1 MKVILLKDIK
11 GTGKKGEIINA
22 SDGHA
27 RNYLLPRG
35 LAKEATKG
43 NVNVLNKRKAA
54 KVREEQELLD
64 QAKEMEKTLSKI
76 EIQVEGKAG
85 EGGRLFGSITSM
97 DIAKVLKKDHKL
109 VVDKRKILMDGHI
122 KEMGLHEVEIKLHP
136 EVTAK
141 IKVQVVE
148 AK

>member
-35 LAKEATKG
+35 LAKEATQG
-43 NVNVLNKRKAA
+43 NVNALNKKKAA
-54 KVREEQELLD
+54 KEREEKELLD
-64 QAKEMEKTLSKI
+64 KAKDMEARLAKL
-76 EIQVEGKAG
+76 EIVVKGKAG

-97 DIAKVLKKDHKL
+97 DIAKALKKDHKL
-109 VVDKRKILMDGHI
+109 SVDKRKIIMEGHI
-122 KEMGLHEVEIKLHP
+122 KEMGMHEVEIKLHP
-136 EVTAK
+136 EVVAK
-141 IKVQVVE
+141 LKVKVVE
-148 AK
+148 A

>member
-11 GTGKKGEIINA
+11 GTGNKGEIINA

-35 LAKEATKG
+35 LAKEATQG
-43 NVNVLNKRKAA
+43 NVNVLNRKKAA
-54 KVREEQELLD
+54 KVRGEQELLE
-64 QAKEMEKTLSKI
+64 QAKEMKLLLSNL
-76 EIQVEGKAG
+76 EIDVKGKAG

-97 DIAKVLKKDHKL
+97 DIAKALKKDHKI
-109 VVDKRKILMDGHI
+109 VIDKRKIMMEGHI

-141 IKVQVVE
+141 LKVRVVE
-148 AK
+148 A

>member
-27 RNYLLPRG
+27 RNYLLPRK
-35 LAKEATKG
+35 LAKEATQG
-43 NVNVLNKRKAA
+43 NVNALNKKKAA
-54 KVREEQELLD
+54 KVREEKELLD
-64 QAKEMEKTLSKI
+64 KARDMEASLAKL
-76 EIQVEGKAG
+76 EILVKGKAG

-97 DIAKVLKKDHKL
+97 DIAKALKKEHKL
-109 VVDKRKILMDGHI
+109 SVDKRKIIMDGHI
-122 KEMGLHEVEIKLHP
+122 KEMGLHEVEVKLHP

-141 IKVQVVE
+141 LKVKVVE
-148 AK
+148 A

>member
-35 LAKEATKG
+35 LAKEATQG
-43 NVNVLNKRKAA
+43 NVNALNKKKAA
-54 KVREEQELLD
+54 KAREEKELLD
-64 QAKEMEKTLSKI
+64 QAKDMEASLSKL
-76 EIQVEGKAG
+76 EIVVKGKAG

-97 DIAKVLKKDHKL
+97 DIAKALKKDHKL
-109 VVDKRKILMDGHI
+109 SVDKRKIIMDGHI
-122 KEMGLHEVEIKLHP
+122 KEMGMHEVEIKLHP

-141 IKVQVVE
+141 IKVNVVE
-148 AK
+148 A

>member
-11 GTGKKGEIINA
+11 GTGNKGEIINA

-35 LAKEATKG
+35 LAKEATQG
-43 NVNVLNKRKAA
+43 NVNALNKKKAA
-54 KVREEQELLD
+54 KVRGEQELLD
-64 QAKEMEKTLSKI
+64 QAKEMELRLSKL
-76 EIQVEGKAG
+76 EIDVIGKAG

-97 DIAKVLKKDHKL
+97 DIAKALKKDHKL
-109 VVDKRKILMDGHI
+109 VIDKRKIMMEGHI
-122 KEMGLHEVEIKLHP
+122 KEMGLHQVEIKLHP

-141 IKVQVVE
+141 LMVRVVE
-148 AK
+148 A

>member
-11 GTGKKGEIINA
+11 GTGNKGEIINA

-35 LAKEATKG
+35 LAKEATQG
-43 NVNVLNKRKAA
+43 NVNVLNRKKAA
-54 KVREEQELLD
+54 KVRGEQELLE
-64 QAKEMEKTLSKI
+64 QAKEMKLLLSNL
-76 EIQVEGKAG
+76 EIDVKGKAG

-97 DIAKVLKKDHKL
+97 DIAKALKKDHKI
-109 VVDKRKILMDGHI
+109 VIDKRKIMMEGHI

-136 EVTAK
+136 EVIAK
-141 IKVQVVE
+141 LKVRVVE
-148 AK
+148 A

>member
-11 GTGKKGEIINA
+11 GTGEKGEIINA

-35 LAKEATKG
+35 LAKEATSG
-43 NVNVLNKRKAA
+43 NVKALKKKKAA
-54 KVREEQELLD
+54 RAREEKELLD
-64 QAKEMEKTLSKI
+64 QAKDLESRLSKL
-76 EIQVEGKAG
+76 EIVVKGKAG

-97 DIAKVLKKDHKL
+97 DIAKSLKKDHKL
-109 VVDKRKILMDGHI
+109 SVDKRKIIMKGHI
-122 KEMGLHEVEIKLHP
+122 KEMGMHEVEIKLHP

-141 IKVQVVE
+141 LKVKVVE
-148 AK
+148 A

>member
-35 LAKEATKG
+35 LAKEATQG
-43 NVNVLNKRKAA
+43 NVNALNKKKAA
-54 KVREEQELLD
+54 KEREDMEARL
-64 QAKEMEKTLSKI
+64 AKL
-76 EIQVEGKAG
+76 EIVVKGKAG

-97 DIAKVLKKDHKL
+97 DIAKALKKDHKL
-109 VVDKRKILMDGHI
+109 SVDKRKIIMDGHI
-122 KEMGLHEVEIKLHP
+122 KEMGLHEVEVKLHP

-141 IKVQVVE
+141 LKVKVVE
-148 AK
+148 A